1 MAHRRRGGI
10 CGFMLKEEGMHN
22 DPTLRDVTQ
31 AFAAW
36 LMAESQGIKD
46 WIHGLGDIHVST
58 MMSILLLGCTSLF
71 GWILR
76 NWLVQLMALAQQ
88 YHARGDPW
96 RRGLRLA
103 PGQY

>member
-1 MAHRRRGGI
+1 
-10 CGFMLKEEGMHN
+10 MHN

-46 WIHGLGDIHVST
+46 WSHGLGDIHVST
-58 MMSILLLGCTSLF
+58 MMSILLLGCTILF

-76 NWLVQLMALAQQ
+76 NWLVQLMALAQRKLLSTQ
-88 YHARGDPW
+88 LTTENRPAVLLQGE
-96 RRGLRLA
+96 
-103 PGQY
+103 